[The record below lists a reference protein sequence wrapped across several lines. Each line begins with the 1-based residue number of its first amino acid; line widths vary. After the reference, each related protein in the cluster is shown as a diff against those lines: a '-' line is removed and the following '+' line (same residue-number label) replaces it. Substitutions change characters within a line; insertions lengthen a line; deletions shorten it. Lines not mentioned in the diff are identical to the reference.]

1 METNGWRGPH
11 LMKSSIKYPI
21 FQSSLQPW
29 MHTVE
34 WDFWWRLKWSADGII
49 SLLRCPF
56 RLPFPCVWIPHL
68 YPFTYPK
75 HGFIQA
81 CAGQHFSFSP
91 KIRQW
96 KMCLQ
101 VLYNIVRIKSTQINS
116 TMIIKWLKKNGDLV
130 DHFAGAFLWFDDDF
144 SWIHHGI
151 LMSFRRWTGISW
163 ISHHQPLAKS
173 MVSLALINSM
183 ENETSNDNDVPKMLA
198 ILYQRICSP

>member
-144 SWIHHGI
+144 FMDSSRDTHEFQKVDRHQLDISSPALSQKHGE
-151 LMSFRRWTGISW
+151 LG
-163 ISHHQPLAKS
+163 SHQLNGKR
-173 MVSLALINSM
+173 
-183 ENETSNDNDVPKMLA
+183 DK
-198 ILYQRICSP
+198 QR